1 MIEITYYRV
10 AGKITPLNSVSR
22 ENHTHRKRS
31 VIFPAIPVLGQ
42 LTKFKFFCVAGK
54 ITPPQNS
61 SAIALQI
68 HYAYTC
74 SSQSGATCTGTGCV
88 VYWGNSPFRT
98 TALMRHPFF
107 RGARMAVHMRTCQV
121 GACAISGLKFS
132 TCSHQVL
139 RRLNVC

>member
-1 MIEITYYRV
+1 MRIAINRIYVVWGSRTYRSCLYKRYIQ
-10 AGKITPLNSVSR
+10 GGR
-22 ENHTHRKRS
+22 ENYTPRMKARKVIGRENYTRRKRG
-31 VIFPAIPVLGQ
+31 VIPPAIPALGQ
-42 LTKFKFFCVAGK
+42 LTKFEFFCAAGK
-54 ITPPQNS
+54 ITPPRNS

-107 RGARMAVHMRTCQV
+107 RGARLAVHMR
-121 GACAISGLKFS
+121 A
-132 TCSHQVL
+132 
-139 RRLNVC
+139 R